1 MKICKLK
8 KWISGV
14 LAVLLLQIPMPAV
27 QGASLRDLPAPSAVL
42 MEESTGKVLFEKNAH
57 EKRPCASVTK
67 VMTLLLVMEALD
79 SGKIKLD
86 DEVAASAHAASMGG
100 SDIWLEEGEVMT
112 VDDLLKA
119 TVIMSAN
126 DAAVVLAEYVAGSE
140 DEFVQQMNQRAKELG
155 MEDTTFLNC
164 NGLDEDGHLTSAYD
178 VALMSRALISHEKI
192 YDYTQVW
199 MDSVRGGKTQLVN
212 TNKLL
217 KTYNGITG
225 LKTGTTSKAGSCI
238 SATASRDGLGLI
250 AVVLGCAT
258 TNDRFQSAAAL
269 LDSGFANWESLSLS
283 VPALPKL
290 PVTNG
295 VETEISLSAK
305 ESGPISVLAPKGN
318 QEKVQVEISL
328 PDSLKAPV
336 KAGQKVG
343 EIQWKLENEVLKT
356 VEINAADS
364 AEALS
369 WLICL
374 RELVQRFCCF
384 S

>member
-8 KWISGV
+8 KWISGA

-140 DEFVQQMNQRAKELG
+140 DEFVQQMNQR
-155 MEDTTFLNC
+155 
-164 NGLDEDGHLTSAYD
+164 SW
-178 VALMSRALISHEKI
+178 
-192 YDYTQVW
+192 VW
-199 MDSVRGGKTQLVN
+199 RTPHFST
-212 TNKLL
+212 
-217 KTYNGITG
+217 
-225 LKTGTTSKAGSCI
+225 
-238 SATASRDGLGLI
+238 ATAWTRT
-250 AVVLGCAT
+250 AT
-258 TNDRFQSAAAL
+258 
-269 LDSGFANWESLSLS
+269 
-283 VPALPKL
+283 
-290 PVTNG
+290 
-295 VETEISLSAK
+295 
-305 ESGPISVLAPKGN
+305 
-318 QEKVQVEISL
+318 
-328 PDSLKAPV
+328 
-336 KAGQKVG
+336 
-343 EIQWKLENEVLKT
+343 
-356 VEINAADS
+356 
-364 AEALS
+364 
-369 WLICL
+369 
-374 RELVQRFCCF
+374 
-384 S
+384 